1 MATDFFERQSVARR
15 NTWWLVVMFVIAVVA
30 IVATTF
36 VAAAVAVSASKEY
49 APRDHRSVQWQDRYA
64 WEVPFFAA
72 GASLVVIGMGSAFK
86 IAELSSGG
94 TGVAERMGGRR
105 IYPNTTDLVERRL
118 LNVVEEMAL
127 ASGVPVPP
135 VFMLGQEQGINAFAA
150 GFSPSDAVVGVT
162 RGCAERLSRDQLQG
176 VVAHEFSHILNGDMR
191 LNIRL
196 IGILNGILLLGLI
209 GRMMVRMAA
218 QGGQRS
224 KRDGTIYLLLI
235 GAGLAVLGFVGTLC
249 GNLIKAGVSRQREYL
264 ADASAVQFTRNPSG
278 LAGALKRIGAAVF
291 GSKLT
296 HPNAA
301 ELSHMYFAQG
311 VWEGLG
317 GLMAT
322 HPPLEKRILALE
334 PSWDGTY
341 PAATQADR
349 VADLAAATAAGLY
362 GDRAPL
368 AAPAVPT
375 EVVRRA
381 SDQVGNPTDALQQ
394 YAREL
399 VDGLP
404 PAVVKAVHEPYGARA
419 VIYAS
424 LLDRDA
430 DVRANQLRTLEKTAD
445 RNVFELTLQLVP
457 AINQVDV
464 RACLPLVDMAMH
476 ALRSLTLPQYRT
488 FSQCFQ
494 QLVKADNRIG
504 LFEWM
509 LHQVLLRHLRPQFE
523 PVPPRRILYY
533 GLQKLG
539 RQCSVLLSTLA
550 RAGGHPATGS
560 AGRRVGDE
568 SFAIDQAARLLSEVP
583 IELLPADQC
592 TLSELHR
599 SLEQLAQVAPKH
611 RRRLVDA
618 CAASI
623 CADESVTVEEA
634 ELLRAVCDMLDCPLP
649 PLLPGQPIKRQPAMQ
664 SKA

>member
-1 MATDFFERQSVARR
+1 MATDFFERQTVARR
-15 NTWWLVVMFVIAVVA
+15 NTWWLVVAFTLSVVG

-36 VAAAVAVSASKEY
+36 VAAAVAVGAAQEH
-49 APRDHRSVQWQDRYA
+49 APRDYRGLQQAERFPWQ
-64 WEVPFFAA
+64 VPLLAA

-94 TGVAERMGGRR
+94 TGVAEGSGGRR
-105 IYPNTTDLVERRL
+105 IYPDTTDLVEQRVL
-118 LNVVEEMAL
+118 HVVEEMAL

-135 VFMLGQEQGINAFAA
+135 VFLLDAEQGINAFAA
-150 GFSPSDAVVGVT
+150 GFSPQDAVVAVT

-196 IGILNGILLLGLI
+196 IGLLNGILLLGLI
-209 GRMMVRMAA
+209 GRMLVRSAFY
-218 QGGQRS
+218 GDRRS
-224 KRDGTIYLLLI
+224 KRDGMIYVVLI
-235 GAGLAVLGFVGTLC
+235 GAGLAVLGFLGTLC

-291 GSKLT
+291 GSILKY
-296 HPNAA
+296 PNAA

-311 VWEGLG
+311 VWEGLS

-341 PAATQADR
+341 PAPTQADR
-349 VADLAAATAAGLY
+349 IADLAVVSAASLLG
-362 GDRAPL
+362 PL
-368 AAPAVPT
+368 ASHPSRSIPT

-381 SDQVGNPTDALQQ
+381 SDQVARPTEARRQ

-399 VDGLP
+399 IDALP
-404 PAVVKAVHEPYGARA
+404 PPVVEAVREPYGARA

-424 LLDRDA
+424 LLDRNA
-430 DVRANQLRTLEKTAD
+430 EVRANQLRALENTAD
-445 RNVFELTLQLVP
+445 RDVFELTLKLVP

-464 RACLPLVDMAMH
+464 RAWLPLVDMAMP
-476 ALRSLTLPQYRT
+476 ALRALTLPQYRT
-488 FSQCFQ
+488 FCKCFQ
-494 QLVKADNRIG
+494 QLIEADHRIG

-509 LHQVLLRHLRPQFE
+509 LHQILARNLRPQFE
-523 PVPPRRILYY
+523 QVRPPQIQYY
-533 GLQKLG
+533 GLRQLG
-539 RQCSVLLSTLA
+539 RPCSVLLSTLA
-550 RAGGHPATGS
+550 RASQGADAAAFD
-560 AGRRVGDE
+560 AGAQQLPD
-568 SFAIDQAARLLSEVP
+568 APL
-583 IELLPADQC
+583 ELLPAEQC
-592 TLSELHR
+592 TLDELHR
-599 SLEQLAQVAPKH
+599 SLQELAQVAPKH

-618 CAASI
+618 CAACV
-623 CADESVTVEEA
+623 CADAVVTVQEA

-649 PLLPGQPIKRQPAMQ
+649 PLLPGQPIARQTVTQ
-664 SKA
+664 TSV